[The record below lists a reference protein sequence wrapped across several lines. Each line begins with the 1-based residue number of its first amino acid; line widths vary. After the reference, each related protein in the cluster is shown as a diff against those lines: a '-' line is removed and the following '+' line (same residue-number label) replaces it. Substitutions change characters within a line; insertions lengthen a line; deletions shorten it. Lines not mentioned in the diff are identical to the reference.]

1 MTQTRLFFTASE
13 PDASRIFS
21 ELEIEFEDDGWPL
34 AMTELDDA
42 TALQEISLYLDGEVP
57 AAAQRLDRLVEST
70 SGTSSVSAEP
80 VPDIDWVAHALEGL
94 QPVSAGRFMVHGSHD
109 RDRPQPH
116 QIGIEIDAGQAFGT
130 GHHGTTSG
138 CLDMIASIVRR
149 ERPANALDLGTGSAV
164 LAIAIARLCRIP
176 VLATDIDPV
185 ATAVAQ
191 QNIRLN
197 GVTRYVT
204 AATATG
210 FQNKKILQA
219 APFDLIIANIL
230 ARPLMALAPEMA
242 RNLASGGSVIL
253 SGILDRQRQAVLA
266 AFRGQRFR
274 HVRTIS
280 RDGWVT
286 LHLKR

>member
-1 MTQTRLFFTASE
+1 MTQTRLFFTISE

-21 ELEIEFEDDGWPL
+21 KLEVEFEDDGWPL

-57 AAAQRLDRLVEST
+57 AVAQRLDRLVET
-70 SGTSSVSAEP
+70 TPGTSSVSVEA
-80 VPDIDWVAHALEGL
+80 VPDIDWVAHALDGL

-109 RDRPQPH
+109 RARLQPH

-138 CLDMIASIVRR
+138 CLDMMTSVVRR
-149 ERPANALDLGTGSAV
+149 ERPLNALDLGTGSAV
-164 LAIAIARLCRIP
+164 LAIALAKMCRIP

-191 QNIRLN
+191 QNISLN
-197 GVTRYVT
+197 GVTRFVR
-204 AATATG
+204 ATNANG
-210 FQNKKILQA
+210 FLDKRITEA
-219 APFDLIIANIL
+219 APFDLIITNIL
-230 ARPLMALAPEMA
+230 ARPLMTLAPEMA
-242 RNLASGGSVIL
+242 RNLVSGGSVIL

-266 AFRGQRFR
+266 AYRNQQFR
-274 HVRTIS
+274 HVRTTS

>member
-1 MTQTRLFFTASE
+1 MNQTRLFFTASE

-21 ELEIEFEDDGWPL
+21 ELEIEFEEDGWPL

-42 TALQEISLYLDGEVP
+42 TALQEISLYLDGEAP
-57 AAAQRLDRLVEST
+57 AAALRLSRLVEFT
-70 SGTSSVSAEP
+70 PGTSSVSIEA

-94 QPVSAGRFMVHGSHD
+94 QPVSAGRFTVHGSHD
-109 RDRPQPH
+109 RDRPKPH

-138 CLDMIASIVRR
+138 CLDMIASVVRR

-185 ATAVAQ
+185 AVAIAQ

-204 AATATG
+204 TATATG
-210 FQNKKILQA
+210 FHNSKISKA

-242 RNLASGGSVIL
+242 RKLASGKSVIL

-266 AFRGQRFR
+266 AFRSQRFR
-274 HVRTIS
+274 HIRTVS

>member
-1 MTQTRLFFTASE
+1 MNQTRLFFTASE

-21 ELEIEFEDDGWPL
+21 ELEIEFEEDGWPL

-42 TALQEISLYLDGEVP
+42 TALQEISLYLDGESP
-57 AAAQRLDRLVEST
+57 AAALRLSRLVEST
-70 SGTSSVSAEP
+70 PGASSVSIEA
-80 VPDIDWVAHALEGL
+80 VPDIDWVAYALEGL
-94 QPVSAGRFMVHGSHD
+94 QPVSAGRITVHGSHD
-109 RDRPQPH
+109 RDRPKPH

-138 CLDMIASIVRR
+138 CLDMIASVVRR

-185 ATAVAQ
+185 ATAIAQ

-204 AATATG
+204 TATATG
-210 FQNKKILQA
+210 FHNAKISKA
-219 APFDLIIANIL
+219 APFDLIVANIL

-242 RNLASGGSVIL
+242 RNLVSGRSVIL

-266 AFRGQRFR
+266 AFRSQRFR
-274 HVRTIS
+274 HIRTLN